1 MKNLSVLLLFV
12 LVSASVFSQKA
23 ERLFVV
29 DGTFIQPA
37 KEELVNKIPA
47 EQIETLVVLNSNEAI
62 SKYGDFLGNKGIVFI
77 KTKYDAARPIDIPKD
92 ARLTYG
98 NKKPVAILNGKIVD
112 FDKIDQLT
120 TGSIVSLQVDR
131 NNDFLD
137 KYGPQSINGVVTITT
152 R

>member
-29 DGTFIQPA
+29 DGTFIQPG

-98 NKKPVAILNGKIVD
+98 NKKPVAILNGKL
-112 FDKIDQLT
+112 LT
-120 TGSIVSLQVDR
+120 STKLT
-131 NNDFLD
+131 N
-137 KYGPQSINGVVTITT
+137 
-152 R
+152 